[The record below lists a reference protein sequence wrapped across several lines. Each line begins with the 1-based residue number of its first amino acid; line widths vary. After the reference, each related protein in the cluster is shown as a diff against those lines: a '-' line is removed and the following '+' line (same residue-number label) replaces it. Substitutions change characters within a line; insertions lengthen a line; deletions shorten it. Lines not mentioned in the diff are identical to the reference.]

1 MNYEELFRVINESGL
16 KKKAIAT
23 SLGLTPDGL
32 YRRLS
37 GKTRWRTEEI
47 VALGDL
53 LGLTKRQRNDIF
65 LP

>member
-1 MNYEELFRVINESGL
+1 MNYEELSRIIDESGL
-16 KKKAIAT
+16 KKKAIAKGI
-23 SLGLTPDGL
+23 GLSEDGL

-47 VALGDL
+47 VAIGEL
-53 LGLTKRQRNDIF
+53 LHLSKRQRNDIF